1 MDKRQKV
8 FNRIIDQGVLPS
20 FYHANAGTS
29 IDTLKALYRA
39 GIRVVEYTNYGN
51 SAIDNF
57 LQLRRIV
64 DKELPQLYLGAG
76 SIKNK
81 IAATEFIN
89 EGADFIISP
98 GVIKEVASLVH
109 GNDLLWIPTCMT
121 TTEIAYAE
129 DLGASLVK
137 LFPTDPLGPAYVS
150 VIQDMFPGL
159 FFMPT
164 GVAEL
169 TEENME
175 AWFQAGV
182 SVVGL
187 GGKLVSETT
196 GTTADHATT
205 EASTKNTLA
214 LVQKLKK
221 KWISG
226 AEKLLG

>member
-8 FNRIIDQGVLPS
+8 FNRIIDQGILPS
-20 FYHANAGTS
+20 FFHPDAGTS
-29 IDTLKALYRA
+29 IHILKSLYHA
-39 GIRVVEYTNYGN
+39 GIRAVEYTNYGKM
-51 SAIDNF
+51 AIDNF

-98 GVIKEVASLVH
+98 GAIKEVANLVH

-129 DLGASLVK
+129 DLGGSLVK
-137 LFPTDPLGPAYVS
+137 LFPMDSLGPAYVS
-150 VIQDMFPGL
+150 VTQDIFPDL

-164 GVAEL
+164 GTEEL
-169 TEENME
+169 TEENLE
-175 AWFQAGV
+175 GWFQAGI

-187 GGKLVSETT
+187 GGKLVRES
-196 GTTADHATT
+196 ATVDYAT
-205 EASTKNTLA
+205 IEASTKNTLG

-221 KWISG
+221 KWISV
-226 AEKLLG
+226 AMKNY